1 MIVDRRQFLQHAAV
15 VLGGALSTSCMD
27 AVLQHDPA
35 SPLTTSRSVL
45 TTKQE
50 LSVDAVVE
58 RILPATDT
66 PGANDV
72 GVTDFVDFMLAEGYR
87 ESQVALFMTGLERLD
102 AMSIAKGSPSFVD
115 LTPEEQDAIL
125 KEIEA
130 EELAANPN
138 PFAALFNAGQDRAFF
153 ALAKELTSVGY
164 FTSEDVVKNQ
174 FTFSHAAGYF
184 DPCAELKPGDK
195 PWYGGL

>member
-72 GVTDFVDFMLAEGYR
+72 GVTDFVDFMLAK
-87 ESQVALFMTGLERLD
+87 D
-102 AMSIAKGSPSFVD
+102 SPSFVD

-153 ALAKELTSVGY
+153 ALAKELTIVGY

-184 DPCAELKPGDK
+184 DPCVELKPGDK